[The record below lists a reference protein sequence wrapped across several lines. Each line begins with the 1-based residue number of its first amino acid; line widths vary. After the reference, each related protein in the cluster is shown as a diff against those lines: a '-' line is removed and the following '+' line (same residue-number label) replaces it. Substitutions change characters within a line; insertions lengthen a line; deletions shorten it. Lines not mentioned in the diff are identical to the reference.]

1 MSGPHSAS
9 MLEMAGATVQ
19 EMQVEV
25 RELTQ
30 DSSRLVYAG
39 SAHHL
44 VLKGCLIRDKA
55 PQSKGA

>member
-1 MSGPHSAS
+1 

-44 VLKGCLIRDKA
+44 VLKGCLIRDRA